1 MQGGD
6 PLANPP
12 DAAAF
17 RSAASRRYQETNKIS
32 VIDVFNKLFVFLI
45 LDDFSK
51 SNPNLNRIIQSLEM
65 AREFLF

>member
-12 DAAAF
+12 NAAAF

-32 VIDVFNKLFVFLI
+32 VIDVFNKLYLFFLI
-45 LDDFSK
+45 IDDFS
-51 SNPNLNRIIQSLEM
+51 NG
-65 AREFLF
+65 